1 MSAVE
6 SAVILAS
13 ASAARAAM
21 LRSAGVAVTTAPSG
35 IDEAALKAS
44 LLAETATPRE
54 IADALAEAKAV
65 KVSGRRDGLVI
76 GADTTLD
83 LDGAL
88 YDKPLSL
95 EDAEAHLRA
104 FRGRTHRLHSAA
116 VIAEAGRPVWR
127 RVETASL
134 SVRDFSEDFLHAYM
148 AAEGEA
154 VLSSVGCYRLEGLGA
169 QLFSR
174 IEGDYFTILGL
185 PLLAVLDYLRTRGV
199 LSS

>member
-1 MSAVE
+1 MTA
-6 SAVILAS
+6 ALTLAS
-13 ASAARAAM
+13 ASAIRAAL
-21 LRSAGVAVTTAPSG
+21 LRNAGLAVETAPSG
-35 IDEAALKAS
+35 VDEAALKAG
-44 LLAETATPRE
+44 LMHEGATPRDL
-54 IADALAEAKAV
+54 ADALAAAKAV
-65 KVSGRRDGLVI
+65 KVSMRRAGLVI

-88 YDKPLSL
+88 YDKPASL
-95 EDAEAHLRA
+95 DEARAHLRA

-116 VIAEAGRPVWR
+116 VIAEGGRAVWR

-134 SVRDFSEDFLHAYM
+134 SVRDFSEDFLDAYL

-154 VLSSVGCYRLEGLGA
+154 LLASVGCYRLEGLGA

-185 PLLAVLDYLRTRGV
+185 PLLAILDYLRMRGAAP
-199 LSS
+199 S

>member
-1 MSAVE
+1 M

-13 ASAARAAM
+13 ASAARAAL
-21 LRSAGVAVTTAPSG
+21 LRSAGLEVTTQPSG
-35 IDEAALKAS
+35 VDEEALKAS
-44 LLAETATPRE
+44 LLAETATPRD

-65 KVSGRRDGLVI
+65 KVSARRAGLVI

-83 LDGAL
+83 LDGVL
-88 YDKPLSL
+88 YDKPSSL
-95 EDAEAHLRA
+95 EEANAHLRA
-104 FRGRTHRLHSAA
+104 FRGQTHRLHSAA

-127 RVETASL
+127 RLETASL
-134 SVRDFSEDFLHAYM
+134 TVRDFSEGFLSAYM

-154 VLSSVGCYRLEGLGA
+154 LLSSVGCYRLEGLGA

-185 PLLAVLDYLRTRGV
+185 PLLPVLDYLRTRGV
-199 LSS
+199 LTP